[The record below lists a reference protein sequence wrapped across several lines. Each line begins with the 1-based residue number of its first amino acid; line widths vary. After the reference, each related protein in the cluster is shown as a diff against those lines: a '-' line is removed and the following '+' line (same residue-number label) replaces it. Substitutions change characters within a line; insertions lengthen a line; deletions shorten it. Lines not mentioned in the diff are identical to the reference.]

1 MTDEKLEEL
10 NILSNSIKVRKNV
23 LEILDISKNLNRPC
37 ITVIISAEKGPFRK
51 EFTICGELAE
61 ELISV
66 IRDKVEEHKVF
77 LEEQF
82 EKE

>member
-10 NILSNSIKVRKNV
+10 NILSNSIKVRKKA
-23 LEILDISKNLNRPC
+23 LESLDIAQKLNNPC
-37 ITVIISAEKGPFRK
+37 VTVILEESRVPFRK
-51 EFTICGELAE
+51 EFTISGELAE
-61 ELISV
+61 ELIHV
-66 IRDKVEEHKVF
+66 ITDRVREHKDF

>member
-10 NILSNSIKVRKNV
+10 NILSDSIKVRKKA
-23 LEILDISKNLNRPC
+23 LASLDIAKKISKPGVTVM
-37 ITVIISAEKGPFRK
+37 ITSGGGPFRD

-61 ELISV
+61 ELITI